1 MTSALL
7 GSRAVRERAAALGVH
22 PRRRWGQNFVV
33 DPNTIERLVR
43 LAQVQ
48 PGEVVCEVGP
58 GLGSLTGALLAAGA
72 RVCAV
77 EIDPVLADAL
87 PGFLSVAA
95 ESPAG
100 GPPGGVVAVVHAD
113 AATIGGSLICVAGA
127 PATRLVANLPYNAAT
142 PIVLNLL
149 AQCPDLADGVVMV
162 QAEMAARWAAA
173 PGAAAYGSPTVKLAW
188 DVLVRRL
195 GPVPRT
201 AFWPIPD
208 VDSTLVGFTR
218 TPPPG
223 PADLRGP
230 TFAIVDAAF
239 AQRRK
244 TLRQALAGLAGGA
257 QLAAEWLT
265 AADIDPARR
274 GESLA
279 VGDFMRLAASRPGL
293 VSRG

>member
-1 MTSALL
+1 VSTSLL

-33 DPNTIERLVR
+33 DPNTIERIVR

-48 PGEVVCEVGP
+48 AGEVVCEVGP

-87 PGFLSVAA
+87 PRFLTTSSAA
-95 ESPAG
+95 AG
-100 GPPGGVVAVVHAD
+100 GSAGGSVTVVHAD
-113 AATIGGSLICVAGA
+113 AATIAGERICVAGD

-149 AQCPDLADGVVMV
+149 AHCPELAAGVVMV

-173 PGAAAYGSPTVKLAW
+173 PGEAAYGSPTVKLAW
-188 DVLVRRL
+188 DVLVQRR

-208 VDSTLVGFTR
+208 VDSTLVAFTR
-218 TPPPG
+218 TAPPG
-223 PADLRGP
+223 PAGLRRP
-230 TFAIVDAAF
+230 TFAVIDAAF
-239 AQRRK
+239 SQRRK

-257 QLAAEWLT
+257 PAAAEWLT

-279 VGDFMRLAASRPGL
+279 VSDFVRLAASRPGL
-293 VSRG
+293 VSRA